1 MEKVLVPSFQGGKI
15 CSGVAVGKEGNAHC
29 VEVVEVL
36 LGEYLMEARCAVQV
50 EVVGVQCFAGGNNG
64 GIGGLVL

>member
-1 MEKVLVPSFQGGKI
+1 MVPSFLLGKI
-15 CSGVAVGKEGNAHC
+15 FSGIAVGTKGDPRH

-50 EVVGVQCFAGGNNG
+50 EAVGVQCFLGGSNG
-64 GIGGLVL
+64 GVGGLML